1 MLIIYLSSV
10 LLKPLKHKAQS
21 WAFLPTHLFRISVWT
36 KLNLVLVPI

>member
-1 MLIIYLSSV
+1 MLIIYMSSV

-21 WAFLPTHLFRISVWT
+21 RAFHPTHLFHISVWM